1 MRNAAIAM
9 GLILALAIPA
19 TAATVVIEHV
29 GQTNPADEG
38 WTIDGTGAN
47 FTVPPGGID
56 DGGVDAY
63 AIQDDAT
70 ISGAGS
76 EHGWGLRPLD
86 DYLGGLRNDG
96 WRVTAKFRMTMQPD
110 SPDDP
115 CVHVRFGLD
124 NGTWWLR
131 FGNDE
136 QDNIAVR
143 MFKGDA
149 DPSAVV
155 ADVANAAP
163 LEYHTWRMED
173 LDGDG
178 EDHTPNLYMDD
189 VLVAEDVAPYSY
201 GYNRITWGS
210 LNKAETGG
218 ANYALIRLESDP
230 DPIGQQGCDPG
241 DADGDGDV
249 DDDDLSLLLANWGS
263 QSAGCGQ
270 GEFND
275 TPPVDDD
282 DLSLLLANWTG
293 TPGAVPEPATMA
305 LVALGGLALIR
316 RKR

>member
-19 TAATVVIEHV
+19 TAATVIKEHV
-29 GQTNPADEG
+29 GQADPIADEG
-38 WTIDGTGAN
+38 WAPDGTGAG
-47 FTVPPGGID
+47 FTLPPQGIN
-56 DGGVDAY
+56 DGGVDAW
-63 AIQDDAT
+63 AIQDDST
-70 ISGAGS
+70 TQEYGPTY
-76 EHGWGLRPLD
+76 RPFADGEL
-86 DYLGGLRNDG
+86 NDMRANG
-96 WRVTAKFRMTMQPD
+96 WRMTLKLRMTMQPD

-115 CVHVRFGLD
+115 CVHARFGLD

-136 QDNIAVR
+136 QDNINVR

-149 DPSAVV
+149 DPSFVV
-155 ADVANAAP
+155 VDIPNAAP
-163 LEYHTWRMED
+163 LEYHTWRLED

-178 EDHTPNLYMDD
+178 EEFTPDLYMDD
-189 VLVAEDVAPYSY
+189 VLVAGDVAPYSY
-201 GYNRITWGS
+201 GYNRMTWGS
-210 LNKAETGG
+210 LNKAATGG
-218 ANYALIRLESDP
+218 ANWALVRIESDP

-270 GEFND
+270 GEFNE

-305 LVALGGLALIR
+305 LIALGGLALIR